1 MNLREEL
8 VQVAAVCVSIIE
20 DMDYEMADSHWSS
33 DGLMLNTDVVL
44 AEVFD
49 ERRRQDEKWGP
60 QHHDWVSWLLILME
74 EVGEAAEHE
83 LGANEIVTRMSTLG
97 LQAKAWLEE
106 NDLA

>member
-8 VQVAAVCVSIIE
+8 IQVAAVCVSIIE
-20 DMDYEMADSHWSS
+20 DIDEGVALL
-33 DGLMLNTDVVL
+33 GLHTNDIIMEIL
-44 AEVFD
+44 D
-49 ERRRQDEKWGP
+49 ERFEQDKKWGP